1 MELNKEIEQH
11 LTELHPNVSKVT
23 FLGAIICLLMNK
35 ELFKRNSDVND
46 FITSIFNI
54 AMPVYATRSRT
65 LMVAK
70 ICRVIVSYNDE
81 KIKKASNNTCVYI
94 NGVSKSEVKIKSSSL
109 NKNKNNALDNM
120 NMWIDGIL
128 NKDE

>member
-1 MELNKEIEQH
+1 MDLNKEIQQH
-11 LTELHPNVSKVT
+11 LTELHPNVSKGT
-23 FLGAIICLLMNK
+23 FLGTIVYLLMNK
-35 ELFKRNSDVND
+35 ELFKKNSDVND
-46 FITSIFNI
+46 FIATVFSI

-70 ICRVIVSYNDE
+70 ICRVIVDYNDE
-81 KIKKASNNTCVYI
+81 QIKKSSNNACNYI
-94 NGVSKSEVKIKSSSL
+94 NSIFKSKVNIKTPSV
-109 NKNKNNALDNM
+109 NKNKNNALTNM